1 MIKSPPKTTFMKQLH
16 KLSRPF
22 FNEVSFYL
30 ELMHQLTLAEETETR
45 SPLER
50 ILPVC
55 FHAYSSYYANNE
67 GTGTW
72 YEDFQSGS
80 RWFMAFDPKMW
91 LNISS
96 PYLPG
101 KKSCAF

>member
-30 ELMHQLTLAEETETR
+30 ELMHQLTLAEQTESP

-55 FHAYSSYYANNE
+55 FHAYSSYYANHE

-72 YEDFQSGS
+72 YQNIHMHLQF
-80 RWFMAFDPKMW
+80 RAFP
-91 LNISS
+91 S
-96 PYLPG
+96 
-101 KKSCAF
+101 

>member
-1 MIKSPPKTTFMKQLH
+1 MRPSRFRVHDESYRTFRILAGEEKEFNFVIKSPPKTTFMKQLH

-30 ELMHQLTLAEETETR
+30 ELMHQLTLAEQTDSP

-55 FHAYSSYYANNE
+55 YHAHSSYYANHE

-72 YEDFQSGS
+72 
-80 RWFMAFDPKMW
+80 
-91 LNISS
+91 
-96 PYLPG
+96 
-101 KKSCAF
+101 

>member
-1 MIKSPPKTTFMKQLH
+1 MMNIHISAGEEKEFNFVIKSPPKTTFMKQLH

-30 ELMHQLTLAEETETR
+30 ELMHQLTLAEPADSTSSTASR

-55 FHAYSSYYANNE
+55 YHAYSSYYANHE

-72 YEDFQSGS
+72 
-80 RWFMAFDPKMW
+80 
-91 LNISS
+91 
-96 PYLPG
+96 
-101 KKSCAF
+101 

>member
-1 MIKSPPKTTFMKQLH
+1 MMNIPIDISAGEEKEFNFVIKSPPKTTFMKQLH

-30 ELMHQLTLAEETETR
+30 ELMHQLTLAEPADATAATASR

-55 FHAYSSYYANNE
+55 YHAYSSYYANHE

-72 YEDFQSGS
+72 
-80 RWFMAFDPKMW
+80 
-91 LNISS
+91 
-96 PYLPG
+96 
-101 KKSCAF
+101 